1 MSLKLKYHFKCVRC
15 EYETER
21 VADMK
26 THCNRKK
33 KCNWKH
39 QIQQMSDNEV
49 LKKSCERIYNDA
61 IIIKKKI
68 NDKKELEETN
78 DKNDLE
84 CEYCSKVFS
93 YKYNLLKHMDRCK
106 IKYIVEPIS
115 IPEVENKESPVTN
128 VMNSVQIQNIGTQN
142 ISNIANISMSF
153 VEKPVESS
161 IGDSVTR
168 SFHDQYDLS
177 HISEL
182 GKTDVILKCS
192 YEDIFKNVMEN
203 KNNMNHFFLNESESY
218 VYEGEEKGFV
228 SMDKSEINQQIVK
241 KLGFSYK
248 TILEELKEKKKLS
261 TGMGSTYNA
270 LVHCFSGIQKNYLS
284 ASPDS
289 YERQKI
295 HDVIYTKYMDKKD
308 EHEQIY
314 EMHSKKKKMIQ
325 KGEEKET
332 IEDIKIEDTMI
343 EDIKV
348 EDLVEKPIVKRT
360 LPMKKEEKPLGIN
373 PFLAKFTS
381 MKNL

>member
-1 MSLKLKYHFKCVRC
+1 MSLKPNYYYKCVRC
-15 EYETER
+15 EYTTYIIS
-21 VADMK
+21 DMK
-26 THCNRKK
+26 MHCNRKK
-33 KCNWKH
+33 KCIWKNGDLMISEEEILQRSYKKNYKNDDLQIIDETKKH
-39 QIQQMSDNEV
+39 Q
-49 LKKSCERIYNDA
+49 CEFC
-61 IIIKKKI
+61 
-68 NDKKELEETN
+68 ET
-78 DKNDLE
+78 
-84 CEYCSKVFS
+84 SFS
-93 YKYNLLKHMDRCK
+93 QKYNLVKHLKRCK
-106 IKYIVEPIS
+106 IKQITQAVE
-115 IPEVENKESPVTN
+115 ESPATNVTN
-128 VMNSVQIQNIGTQN
+128 HIQIQNIGTQN
-142 ISNIANISMSF
+142 ISNVANISMSF

-270 LVHCFSGIQKNYLS
+270 LVNCFSGIQKNYLS

-289 YERQKI
+289 YERKKI

-314 EMHSKKKKMIQ
+314 EMHSKKKKTIQ

-332 IEDIKIEDTMI
+332 IEDIKIEDI
-343 EDIKV
+343 I
-348 EDLVEKPIVKRT
+348 EKPIIKET
-360 LPMKKEEKPLGIN
+360 LPIKIEKIEKTEKTLGIN
-373 PFLAKFTS
+373 PFFAKFIS
-381 MKNL
+381 MKSV